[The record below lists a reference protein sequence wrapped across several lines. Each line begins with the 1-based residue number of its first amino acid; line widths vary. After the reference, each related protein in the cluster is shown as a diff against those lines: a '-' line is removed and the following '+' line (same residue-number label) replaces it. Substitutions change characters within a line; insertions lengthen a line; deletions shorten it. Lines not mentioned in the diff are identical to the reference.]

1 MKIVLI
7 LNLFC
12 LLSFICLFGHEG
24 HMEMDGQNSMSE
36 SIQTPQGP
44 QNPPEVAQYE
54 GRPHNWMQWI
64 GSFHFIFL
72 HFPIALIV
80 MTVISEL
87 LFIWYSSPIF
97 DYASR
102 FMLIAAAI
110 FSAPTAL
117 LGLTYSYTAT
127 YTGTLD
133 DFVWWHM
140 WLGFITAVFAI
151 FVAIIRE
158 RWGISKPYYTCLVLL
173 FLLVNITGFLGGGI
187 TFGPYH
193 MHPPLHITKAYIK

>member
-1 MKIVLI
+1 MNNIFILI
-7 LNLFC
+7 LLC
-12 LLSFICLFGHEG
+12 LLSFTFAFSHEA
-24 HMEMDGQNSMSE
+24 HKEMNENKSINE
-36 SIQTPQGP
+36 SVQKT
-44 QNPPEVAQYE
+44 EDTSLAKQYE
-54 GRPHNWMQWI
+54 GRPHSWMQWV

-72 HFPIALIV
+72 HFPIALIA

-87 LFIWYSSPIF
+87 LFAWYASPIF

-110 FSAPTAL
+110 LAVPTAL

-127 YTGTLD
+127 YDGILA

-140 WLGFITAVFAI
+140 WFGFAAAIFAI
-151 FVAIIRE
+151 FVAFIRE
-158 RWGISKPYYTCLVLL
+158 RWGISKLYYTYLVLL
-173 FLLVNITGFLGGGI
+173 FFLVNITGFLGGGM

-193 MHPPLHITKAYIK
+193 MLPPSFFNQI